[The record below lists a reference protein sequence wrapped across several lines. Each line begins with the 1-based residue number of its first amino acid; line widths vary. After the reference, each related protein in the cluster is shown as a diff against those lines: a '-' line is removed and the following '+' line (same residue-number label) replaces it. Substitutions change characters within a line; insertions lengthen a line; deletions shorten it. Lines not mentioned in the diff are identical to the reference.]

1 MNTDQILSIV
11 SLIWSLAALILS
23 VRNLLLLHKWEQGQ
37 NKTDDR
43 HKGMQDK

>member
-23 VRNLLLLHKWEQGQ
+23 VQNLLLLHKYEQRR
-37 NKTDDR
+37 NKIDDR